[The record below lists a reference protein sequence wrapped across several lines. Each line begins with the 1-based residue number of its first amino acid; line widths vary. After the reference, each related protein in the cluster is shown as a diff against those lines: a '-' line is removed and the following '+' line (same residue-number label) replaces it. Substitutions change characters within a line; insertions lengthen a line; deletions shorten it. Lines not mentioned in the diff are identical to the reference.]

1 MNLHAIASRAINVV
15 NPNRTVTLYRSVTQ
29 SEDDYE
35 VDASGAPVCLYIGVR
50 GVKAQVQSEGDA
62 ALYYSDHVSQNSIV
76 RKAYLHAPKTMR
88 DRPYGQFRPLGL
100 SGDFVKMTDG
110 DVVTWWLIDAVTE
123 DFGHVGWVCVR
134 MILQVEPPPIDEEHV
149 TYE

>member
-1 MNLHAIASRAINVV
+1 MNLHAIASRAINAV
-15 NPNRTVTLYRSVTQ
+15 NPNRNVTLYRSVTQ
-29 SEDDYE
+29 TADDYE
-35 VDASGAPVCLYIGVR
+35 VDASGAPVNRYIAVR
-50 GVKAQVQSEGDA
+50 GVKAQVQSESDA

-76 RKAYLHAPKTMR
+76 RKAYLHAPESMR
-88 DRPYGQFRPLGL
+88 NRPFGQFRPLGR

-134 MILQVEPPPIDEEHV
+134 MTLQVEAPAINEEHV